1 MNVLNHLKTTGR
13 TTLMAFA
20 VALLAAS
27 CSNNDYVNAIPSSA
41 TAIVKV
47 DVKQLGV
54 EEGTKAFA
62 SLLPKDINVEGCGV
76 DWSSTAYAFETVD
89 GNFGICAKVKS
100 ESQLKETFEK
110 ANSEG
115 KCGSLRKQ
123 GDFTFTDINNCWAVG
138 FSSKALIVVGPVS
151 AAALGDAQRKIT
163 KMLRQDE
170 DASIITRP
178 MFAKLD
184 SMESSVA
191 MVAQVQALP
200 EKMVAPFT
208 IGAPK
213 DADASQVLV
222 AVDFDK
228 EDKVV
233 RMKGETFSFNKS
245 VDEALKK
252 ANSTYRK
259 INGDFLDKIPN
270 TCSIGLFTNVDG
282 KQFLPLLQNNKALQ
296 ALLVGINTAIDFD
309 NIIRSVDGDLTFTTT
324 ALGGSDN
331 MDMTMF
337 ARVKNP
343 AWTADVDYWK
353 QSCAKG
359 CSITGTNGA
368 WSYNGGNTRFAF
380 GLEGDM
386 FYGTTD
392 AKLVP
397 EYKGE
402 KPQPIADKL
411 KKEIQGNRMVLM
423 LNIKGLTQGEAL
435 SAGVGSIVKPIPG
448 DVDAVIYVV
457 K

>member
-1 MNVLNHLKTTGR
+1 MNAFYHVKTKGR
-13 TTLMAFA
+13 TLLMAVA
-20 VALLAAS
+20 VALVAAS

-41 TAIVKV
+41 TAVVKV
-47 DVKQLGV
+47 DVQKLGAD
-54 EEGTKAFA
+54 EGSKAFA
-62 SLLPKDINVEGCGV
+62 SLLPQDIDVADCGI
-76 DWSSTAYAFETVD
+76 DWNSTVYAFETVD

-100 ESQLKETFEK
+100 ESKLNDCFEK
-110 ANSEG
+110 ADANG
-115 KCGSLRKQ
+115 KCGTLRKQ
-123 GDFTFTDINNCWAVG
+123 GDFTFTDINNSWAVG
-138 FSSKALIVVGPVS
+138 FSDNTLIVVGPVS

-163 KMLRQDE
+163 RMLRQDE
-170 DASIITRP
+170 DASIKNRP

-184 SMESSVA
+184 SMESSVS

-200 EKMVAPFT
+200 EKMMAPFT

-222 AVDFDK
+222 AVDFEK
-228 EDKVV
+228 QNKVV
-233 RMKGETFSFNKS
+233 RMNGETFSFNKS

-259 INGDFLDKIPN
+259 INGDYLDKVPSS
-270 TCSIGLFTNVDG
+270 CRIGLFTNVDG
-282 KQFLPLLQNNKALQ
+282 TQFLPLLQSNKALQ

-309 NIIRSVDGDLTFTTT
+309 NIIRSVDGDLAFMTSG
-324 ALGGSDN
+324 LGGSDN

-337 ARVKNP
+337 AKVKNP

-368 WSYNGGNTRFAF
+368 WSYNGGNTHFAF
-380 GLEGDM
+380 GLSGNM

-392 AKLVP
+392 SKLVP
-397 EYKGE
+397 GYVGN
-402 KPQPIADKL
+402 KPQPIDDKL
-411 KKEIQGNRMVLM
+411 KNEIKGNRMVLM
-423 LNIKGLTQGEAL
+423 LNLNGIMQKDMP
-435 SAGVGSIVKPIPG
+435 AGVGGLFKPLLG
-448 DVDAVIYVV
+448 DVESVVYVV